1 MAIILA
7 GAMALAGQE
16 RHERLEASRVR
27 ARAGWRIR
35 MMMPSLG
42 LPQHTDGGHDPAIFL
57 RGKLWYGADSLKAVP
72 RWVMWE
78 MEPGTAGAISDGIG
92 TASSRIPAAL
102 VPFVGEF
109 RRWCEEK
116 PSGKVTVICGRLRSG
131 WYVAGCRRAKTRIG
145 WKAIAFA
152 VPQPAETAFPGADLY
167 SFSMSINRVESLCG
181 YNLFP
186 GLPPIIQEIVEE
198 MTSAELLCPFIEYD
212 RPEMDDPDRGID
224 NDLLLELINSAD

>member
-1 MAIILA
+1 MALMLA
-7 GAMALAGQE
+7 GAIVLAGQE
-16 RHERLEASRVR
+16 RHEQLEASKVR

-42 LPQHTDGGHDPAIFL
+42 LPEHTDGGHDPAIFL
-57 RGKLWYGADSLKAVP
+57 RGKLWYGAESLQAVP

-78 MEPGTAGAISDGIG
+78 MEPGTAGAVSDAIG
-92 TASSRIPAAL
+92 TASSRTPAAL
-102 VPFVGEF
+102 LPFIAEF

-116 PSGKVTVICGRLRSG
+116 PSGKVTVVCGRLRDG
-131 WYVAGCRRAKTRIG
+131 WFVAGCRRARTRIG
-145 WKAIAFA
+145 WKSIAFS
-152 VPQPAETAFPGADLY
+152 VPRDSGPADLY